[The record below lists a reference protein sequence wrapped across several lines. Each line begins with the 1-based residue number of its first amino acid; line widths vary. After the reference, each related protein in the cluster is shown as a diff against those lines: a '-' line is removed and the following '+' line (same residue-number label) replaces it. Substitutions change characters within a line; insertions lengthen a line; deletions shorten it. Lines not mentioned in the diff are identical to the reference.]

1 VNFTFALVFAPALG
15 GFVYERMGADAR
27 WWSCAVLGSI
37 GALLFAAEAARARRS
52 AAA

>member
-1 VNFTFALVFAPALG
+1 VFAPALG
-15 GFVYERMGADAR
+15 GFVYERMGADAL

-37 GALLFAAEAARARRS
+37 GALLFATEAARARCS